1 MSWALSQFVITG
13 GWKLHTA
20 RTVRIKSVE
29 LQKTDVLTEASIWG
43 WLSNFQPRCWAACS
57 SWRLVPIG
65 WVKDYWDAQICPA
78 YSIWMGDWAMISG
91 ERNGRKKHATDDE
104 GNTVIVSICMCIWFL
119 LLKIHLKINL
129 IVLGHMFVQCELQL
143 SELQGKEK
151 QIIFFLSLNAF
162 SGTIITTFQSPLGRT
177 RSTLSEHLWIFL
189 ANCSLSPA
197 V

>member
-1 MSWALSQFVITG
+1 
-13 GWKLHTA
+13 
-20 RTVRIKSVE
+20 
-29 LQKTDVLTEASIWG
+29 
-43 WLSNFQPRCWAACS
+43 
-57 SWRLVPIG
+57 
-65 WVKDYWDAQICPA
+65 
-78 YSIWMGDWAMISG
+78 
-91 ERNGRKKHATDDE
+91 
-104 GNTVIVSICMCIWFL
+104 
-119 LLKIHLKINL
+119 
-129 IVLGHMFVQCELQL
+129 MFVQCELQL